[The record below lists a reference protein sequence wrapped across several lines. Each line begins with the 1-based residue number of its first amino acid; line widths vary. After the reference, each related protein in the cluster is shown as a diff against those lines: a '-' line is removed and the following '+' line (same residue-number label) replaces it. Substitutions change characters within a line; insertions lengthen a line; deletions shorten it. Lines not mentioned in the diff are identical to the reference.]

1 MSASRQQ
8 PHQLSKTLSE
18 GDQSQYSIGA
28 STVNHVDWRKKDE
41 ASRDALLRFL
51 EQNGE
56 IDRLK
61 DLLRSR
67 LIESGW
73 RDEMKAACQSYIRSR
88 GIDQV
93 TLDELVAEITPRG
106 RASVPDPIKSDILKE
121 IRKSAKFSEC

>member
-1 MSASRQQ
+1 M
-8 PHQLSKTLSE
+8 
-18 GDQSQYSIGA
+18 
-28 STVNHVDWRKKDE
+28 DWRKKDE